1 MLYSLCA
8 EVFVT
13 LNMNY
18 LLQRSIK
25 NKEETTLEST
35 AQLSIVKDV
44 TKIMRII
51 GKRAPWNPMCLN
63 LSYVTKKILREYN
76 IESTFRLGYMEGQ
89 PSTKMKGHA
98 WVTIGDEL
106 VTGWLADLHEYVEM
120 VQPKDKDINAL
131 TQTERNSIAAN
142 NNTNAVARLKNE

>member
-1 MLYSLCA
+1 
-8 EVFVT
+8 
-13 LNMNY
+13 
-18 LLQRSIK
+18 
-25 NKEETTLEST
+25 
-35 AQLSIVKDV
+35 
-44 TKIMRII
+44 MRII

-89 PSTKMKGHA
+89 PIDKMKGHA

-131 TQTERNSIAAN
+131 TQAERNSIAAN